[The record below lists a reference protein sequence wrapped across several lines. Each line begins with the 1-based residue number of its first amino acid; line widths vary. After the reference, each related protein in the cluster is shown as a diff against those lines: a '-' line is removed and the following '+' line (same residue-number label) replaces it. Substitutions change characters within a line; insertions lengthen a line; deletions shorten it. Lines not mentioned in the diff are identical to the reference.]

1 MSVDV
6 RRSNSHTESQPLQ
19 QARILRVG
27 EKLLTQ
33 ERVKRLRSLITSNI
47 TKRSAAHDQAHH
59 QLQQLLRRGA
69 TFRALQPLLN
79 KVYLQDNSLAF
90 QARIVELAVE
100 RGERDDAQRMLA
112 FLSQSG
118 AQFYLYISPKVRS
131 RLVDIFWSKSG
142 ASALKDILS
151 QHKNYEGL
159 ENIERLYVFDLLRH
173 LRVSSEML
181 VYFEQHSAAIL
192 AAAQQRKMDID
203 DMYLLL
209 GKASLQ
215 LSYLDGCRRF
225 LRAIKPTAKAYRAAL
240 QLLLIPPPRNNPL
253 MQTLLA
259 ERKWENRLTLLEQY
273 IATAKAKNPLVDA
286 DRPALNAV
294 LENVLKLVPR
304 QREAWM
310 QLSDLLVRHRHME
323 EHYPN
328 LFHVFR
334 QHRYVFCGAGLDT
347 SLWHGFLRL
356 EEEPFAQ
363 WVGFA
368 HLHHYVNC
376 GSSGEKSLWRARIL
390 LEHSEELWP
399 RAHSAAIAYVRNDK
413 AIPNGQRDKMLLQ
426 LRVAC
431 LAQDLLLSDVQAY
444 LPICTSRYVLSVL
457 EDIVRDKKKDAA
469 LEIAIIWRRANL
481 SHFRNQDL
489 NRLWCIARERKL
501 YDLAWRSAT
510 ILNARQSLQPLVRNA
525 WRISG
530 EKRARYPLQTIDDR
544 TLELAATGLPEHERK
559 FLVAFFKIGAVI
571 PSLFARLDNKAK
583 TYRAPLPKDSN
594 LREVEQFLRA
604 TVWLTP
610 TKKNFYF
617 SYDALLT
624 RNKQLPLFLKNV
636 PKSVWSDIFVRLV
649 EKLSLNHWS
658 WQLSTLM
665 NTIDK
670 VLPRFV
676 TRSAITAKATSW
688 LANQP
693 AERRNAWSVFTTQA
707 RKISDRRAEEIIG
720 VYLCRLATCIYQ
732 NHYQALLSL
741 QLMQAPVVFI
751 WHLETFLLS
760 ASYYELR
767 KQQDSL
773 YQVAIPHSIIKMQSI
788 TL

>member
-1 MSVDV
+1 MSIDV
-6 RRSNSHTESQPLQ
+6 RLNSPIECKPIQ
-19 QARILRVG
+19 QVRVLRVG
-27 EKLLTQ
+27 EQLLTQ
-33 ERVKRLRSLITSNI
+33 ERVKRLRSLVTANI
-47 TKRSAAHDQAHH
+47 AKRSVVHDQAQQ
-59 QLQQLLRRGA
+59 QLQQLLKRGA
-69 TFRALQPLLN
+69 TFRAMQPLLN
-79 KVYLQDNSLAF
+79 KMYLQDNSLAF
-90 QARIVELAVE
+90 QARIIELAVE
-100 RGERDDAQRMLA
+100 HGERDDGQRMLA

-118 AQFYLYISPKVRS
+118 SEFYLHISPNIRS
-131 RLVDIFWSKSG
+131 RLVDIFWSKAA
-142 ASALKDILS
+142 ASPLKDILS
-151 QHKNYEGL
+151 QHKNHEGL
-159 ENIERLYVFDLLRH
+159 EDIERLYVFDLLRY
-173 LRVSSEML
+173 LRIPSEML

-203 DMYLLL
+203 DIYLLL

-273 IATAKAKNPLVDA
+273 IATAKSKNPLIDA

-310 QLSDLLVRHRHME
+310 QLSDLLVRHRNME

-334 QHRYVFCGAGLDT
+334 QYRYTFCGAGLDT

-356 EEEPFAQ
+356 EEEQFAQ

-368 HLHHYVNC
+368 HLHHYVSC

-390 LEHSEELWP
+390 LEHSELWQ

-413 AIPNGQRDKMLLQ
+413 AIPAVQRDKMLLQ

-444 LPICTSRYVLSVL
+444 LPICTSRYVLAVL

-501 YDLAWRSAT
+501 YDMAWRSAT
-510 ILNARQSLQPLVRNA
+510 VLNARQSLQPLVRNA

-530 EKRARYPLQTIDDR
+530 EKRTRYPLQAIDDK
-544 TLELAATGLPEHERK
+544 TLELAATGFSEHECK
-559 FLVAFFKIGAVI
+559 FLVAFFKIGAII

-583 TYRAPLPKDSN
+583 TYRAPLPEDKN

-676 TRSAITAKATSW
+676 TRSTITARATSW
-688 LANQP
+688 LAHQP

-707 RKISDRRAEEIIG
+707 RKISDSRAEEIIG
-720 VYLCRLATCIYQ
+720 AYLCRLATCIYQ

-760 ASYYELR
+760 ESYYELR
-767 KQQDSL
+767 KQQEGL

-788 TL
+788 TS